1 MSANI
6 SSLESLALNILQ
18 NSFPE
23 KIAEGVNVSE
33 LDPCLLC
40 NQELFL
46 YEIKNPIT
54 ILICDHIYHRDCI
67 ENSIKKHS
75 ICPRSDCMKE
85 IKTMVESTPESLY
98 VTDPMNI
105 SPALF
110 GGNFPI
116 FQDTFQKKC
125 VGEPTSKLFSKKV
138 KKQVSKDYSPTLQRL
153 IKELGTDVPQKP
165 LPTKP

>member
-1 MSANI
+1 MWYIKNELSIWKTYPVIHFAMYANI

-54 ILICDHIYHRDCI
+54 ILICGHI
-67 ENSIKKHS
+67 HS
-75 ICPRSDCMKE
+75 QPR
-85 IKTMVESTPESLY
+85 
-98 VTDPMNI
+98 
-105 SPALF
+105 
-110 GGNFPI
+110 
-116 FQDTFQKKC
+116 
-125 VGEPTSKLFSKKV
+125 
-138 KKQVSKDYSPTLQRL
+138 
-153 IKELGTDVPQKP
+153 
-165 LPTKP
+165 